1 MAPLDHASPRN
12 SALDAALAEAREGY
26 AAARPN
32 SAALHARARESLAGG
47 NTRSTLF
54 WAPFPTA
61 MVRGEGCRLWDADGR
76 EYLDFLGE
84 YTAGLFGHS
93 ERRILD
99 RVRAAMERG
108 IGFGAAGEDEARF
121 AELVCVRFPS
131 VERVRFT
138 NSGTEANLMALATA
152 RAFTGR
158 DRVVAM
164 RGGYHGGVLTFGLTS
179 AARVNAPFPVT
190 LAEFNDAESARAAI
204 GKDTACVILEPML
217 GSGGCIPATQEFLE
231 AVRARCNETGALMIF
246 DEVMTSRHG
255 WGGLQALTG
264 VTPDLT
270 TLGKYLAGGMSV
282 GAFGGRADAMAL
294 YDPLAGGK
302 LTHAGTFNNN
312 VWSMAGG
319 AAALGEVFT
328 REASEALYARGEAL
342 RARLN
347 ALAGDLPMEWTGR
360 GSMLNVHFRR
370 GVAAPYADTER
381 EAGLRELFF
390 LDLLAGGIYL
400 ARRGMVSLSLPVG
413 EAECDA
419 LAAVVEEFCASRAPL
434 IRAA

>member
-1 MAPLDHASPRN
+1 MAPLDHARSLPPGRN

-26 AAARPN
+26 AAARPR

-76 EYLDFLGE
+76 EYVDFLGE

-121 AELVCVRFPS
+121 AGLVCARFPS

-190 LAEFNDAESARAAI
+190 LADYNDAPSARPAI
-204 GKDTACVILEPML
+204 GEDAACVILEPML
-217 GSGGCIPATQEFLE
+217 GSGGCIPATQEFL
-231 AVRARCNETGALMIF
+231 
-246 DEVMTSRHG
+246 
-255 WGGLQALTG
+255 
-264 VTPDLT
+264 
-270 TLGKYLAGGMSV
+270 
-282 GAFGGRADAMAL
+282 
-294 YDPLAGGK
+294 
-302 LTHAGTFNNN
+302 
-312 VWSMAGG
+312 
-319 AAALGEVFT
+319 
-328 REASEALYARGEAL
+328 
-342 RARLN
+342 
-347 ALAGDLPMEWTGR
+347 
-360 GSMLNVHFRR
+360 
-370 GVAAPYADTER
+370 
-381 EAGLRELFF
+381 
-390 LDLLAGGIYL
+390 
-400 ARRGMVSLSLPVG
+400 
-413 EAECDA
+413 
-419 LAAVVEEFCASRAPL
+419 
-434 IRAA
+434 